1 MNTATAQPVLEARN
15 VSMRFGAVK
24 ALTDVSLAVRPGE
37 VLCLLGDNG
46 AGKSTLIKTLSGVHR
61 PTGGGLYMDGE
72 PVRFEGPADARRLG
86 VATVHQYGGTVPL
99 LGVARNFFLGAE
111 PTKWFGP
118 LRRLDRRQMERVS
131 VAEIRK
137 LGITRIRSGK
147 QSVGS
152 LSGGER
158 QALLIARAMYFG
170 ARVLILDEP
179 TSALG
184 VKQTNIVLRLI
195 AQARDQGIAVIFI
208 THNSQH
214 ALAIGDQF
222 SVLIHGSVAASFRRN
237 EKTSQEVV
245 ALMAGGEELEE
256 LELAQTTNP
265 RTTSTQ
271 Q

>member
-1 MNTATAQPVLEARN
+1 MNTATTQTAVLEARN
-15 VSMRFGAVK
+15 VSVRFGAVK

-61 PTGGGLYMDGE
+61 PTEGGLYMDGE
-72 PVRFEGPADARRLG
+72 PVQFQGPADARRLG

-111 PTKWFGP
+111 PTKWVGP
-118 LRRLDRRQMERVS
+118 LRRLDMARMEK
-131 VAEIRK
+131 VALEEIRR

-147 QSVGS
+147 QAVGS

-158 QALLIARAMYFG
+158 QALLIARATYFG

-184 VKQTNIVLRLI
+184 VKQTNIVLKLI

-222 SVLIHGSVAASFRRN
+222 TVLIHGSVAATFGRN
-237 EKTSQEVV
+237 EKSPDEVV
-245 ALMAGGEELEE
+245 ALMAGGQELEA
-256 LELAQTTNP
+256 LELARSSELRPSN
-265 RTTSTQ
+265 
-271 Q
+271 